1 MSNVNASIVQN
12 VDELVKK
19 VVYTEKQIGAIVDNQ
34 AKKILNCI
42 ENNKITDVVFIAV
55 KNGAIPYF
63 NKLVSETSKKFRQ
76 NRLKIRIVRDSIL
89 VKSYSGTK
97 SGELQ
102 ILEDIKT
109 DIINKFV
116 YVIEDIYDTGKTLD
130 FLYKHLLSKNPKS
143 IRFSI
148 FLKRNSEFEKDYH
161 VDIGTYFPNNDWLI
175 GFGLDYFEKYRELPY
190 IASIKDKYKST

>member
-1 MSNVNASIVQN
+1 MSNANASIVQN

-148 FLKRNSEFEKDYH
+148 FLKRNFEFKKNYH
-161 VDIGTYFPNNDWLI
+161 VDIGTYLPNNDWLI

>member
-1 MSNVNASIVQN
+1 MSNANASIVQN

-175 GFGLDYFEKYRELPY
+175 GFGLDYFEEYRELPY